1 MNPINLAIKDILD
14 KRQISMIELSKTTG
28 VSYPTLKRFLGSNHD
43 ISSKKLMLILEE
55 LNIDFSELISKETEN
70 TKVKLPP
77 YMSIALK
84 KLMKGVG
91 LGT

>member
-1 MNPINLAIKDILD
+1 M
-14 KRQISMIELSKTTG
+14 ELSKTTRI
-28 VSYPTLKRFLGSNHD
+28 SYATLKRFIGSNHD

-55 LNIDFSELISKETEN
+55 LDVDFSELISKKATYEN
-70 TKVKLPP
+70 TKVELPS
-77 YMSIALK
+77 YISIALK